1 MVFAIN
7 DDGTAPDDSKRPVGE
22 VTIRITVPEE
32 FVGAA
37 QHELIAR
44 QGSITGMEA
53 KEQCLVIHAS
63 LPAEEHEGLVEAI
76 TVDTQGRGRV
86 DLAEG

>member
-1 MVFAIN
+1 MVFAVD
-7 DDGTAPDDSKRPVGE
+7 DDGTSPDDSKRPVGE
-22 VTIRITVPEE
+22 VKVRITVPEE

-53 KEQCLVIHAS
+53 REQSVVIHAS
-63 LPAEEHEGLVEAI
+63 LPNGEYDGLVVAI
-76 TVDTQGRGRV
+76 VSDTQGRGKIER
-86 DLAEG
+86 